1 MLGKLIVISAKIPEE
16 VFQEL
21 QIRIPEGE
29 RSDFIRD
36 AVIEKLGK
44 IPKPDKILQL
54 EKRIKN
60 LEDALSEVKKFL
72 ADIEIL
78 TYEHG
83 KIDPTAY
90 CVNDLDRE
98 IINYLNLHQGAT
110 TPELAK
116 AIGTDRWTILSRL
129 RQIGKRS
136 KKELGKAIVEFDA
149 GERAGKKR
157 AWWLTFKE

>member
-36 AVIEKLGK
+36 AIVEKLGK

-54 EKRIKN
+54 ERRIKN

-72 ADIEIL
+72 ADLEIL
-78 TYEHG
+78 TYEHE
-83 KIDPTAY
+83 KIDPTTY
-90 CVNDLDRE
+90 CVSDLDRE
-98 IINYLNLHQGAT
+98 IINYLKLHQGAT

-116 AIGTDRWTILSRL
+116 AIRTDRWTILNRL

>member
-1 MLGKLIVISAKIPEE
+1 M
-16 VFQEL
+16 
-21 QIRIPEGE
+21 
-29 RSDFIRD
+29 D
-36 AVIEKLGK
+36 
-44 IPKPDKILQL
+44 
-54 EKRIKN
+54 
-60 LEDALSEVKKFL
+60 
-72 ADIEIL
+72 
-78 TYEHG
+78 
-83 KIDPTAY
+83 Y
-90 CVNDLDRE
+90 CANDLDRE
-98 IINYLNLHQGAT
+98 IINYLNQHQGAT